1 MHCVPLFLFASCF
14 FYEGSN
20 GQITYGGVSEEGFI
34 INPVTGAITT
44 TKELDTELQDHYTL
58 TGIKSLMSLFK
69 CFN

>member
-1 MHCVPLFLFASCF
+1 MCLYFYLRLVF
-14 FYEGSN
+14 FHEGSN
-20 GQITYGGVSEEGFI
+20 GQITYGGVSEGGFI